1 MAETLKNQIRG
12 YFDNKSD
19 NFELKQS
26 DILVTLH
33 IMLATVK
40 NYDLICY
47 QLRNNLYS
55 QLDNPL
61 KKDIDKLSKEITNI
75 LNSSKKIQSQ
85 SVDILAQLFNLR
97 VKAIKWLSQDNN
109 FNYLEMLSEVSNQI
123 EEIGEN
129 RKMEILK
136 DNILFALR
144 CNRRVIESLF
154 SAGEQSENLNI
165 DFTQLPDINYQ
176 QFLASLAFAIPDD
189 ETAQKIADWTNA
201 SLHIEFVMLAADIIR
216 DENIKVSDKSINEL
230 SFLVADAAQE
240 YSALATE
247 FGILKT
253 KSNQQLFSNQP
264 FDKSFVNEQKT
275 LADIGI
281 EDFAS
286 NFTNQ

>member
-1 MAETLKNQIRG
+1 
-12 YFDNKSD
+12 
-19 NFELKQS
+19 
-26 DILVTLH
+26 
-33 IMLATVK
+33 MLATVK

-47 QLRNNLYS
+47 QLRNNFYS

-61 KKDIDKLSKEITNI
+61 KKDIDKLSRKITNI
-75 LNSSKKIQSQ
+75 LKSGKKIQSL

-97 VKAIKWLSQDNN
+97 VKAIKWLYQDNN
-109 FNYLEMLSEVSNQI
+109 FNYLEMLSEVSKQI

-129 RKMEILK
+129 KKMEILK

-154 SAGEQSENLNI
+154 SAGEQSESLNI
-165 DFTQLPDINYQ
+165 DFTQLPDISYQ
-176 QFLASLAFAIPDD
+176 QFLASLALAIPDD

-201 SLHIEFVMLAADIIR
+201 SLHIEFVMLAADIIK
-216 DENIKVSDKSINEL
+216 DEKIKVSDKTINEL

-240 YSALATE
+240 YFALATE

-253 KSNQQLFSNQP
+253 KANQQSFSNQP
-264 FDKSFVNEQKT
+264 FDKSFVKEQKT

-281 EDFAS
+281 EDLAL
-286 NFTNQ
+286 NFTNE

>member
-1 MAETLKNQIRG
+1 
-12 YFDNKSD
+12 
-19 NFELKQS
+19 
-26 DILVTLH
+26 
-33 IMLATVK
+33 MLATVK

-47 QLRNNLYS
+47 QLRNNFYS

-61 KKDIDKLSKEITNI
+61 KKDIDKLSRKITNI
-75 LNSSKKIQSQ
+75 LKSGKKIQIL

-97 VKAIKWLSQDNN
+97 VKAIKWLYQDNN
-109 FNYLEMLSEVSNQI
+109 FNYLEMLSEVSKQI

-129 RKMEILK
+129 KKMEILK

-154 SAGEQSENLNI
+154 SAGEQSESLNI
-165 DFTQLPDINYQ
+165 DFTQLPDISYQ
-176 QFLASLAFAIPDD
+176 QFLASLALAIPDD

-201 SLHIEFVMLAADIIR
+201 SLHIEFVMLAADIIK
-216 DENIKVSDKSINEL
+216 DEKIKVSDKTINEL

-240 YSALATE
+240 YFALATE

-253 KSNQQLFSNQP
+253 KANQQSFSNQP
-264 FDKSFVNEQKT
+264 FDKSFVKEQKT

-281 EDFAS
+281 EDLAL
-286 NFTNQ
+286 NFTNE

>member
-1 MAETLKNQIRG
+1 
-12 YFDNKSD
+12 
-19 NFELKQS
+19 
-26 DILVTLH
+26 
-33 IMLATVK
+33 MLTIVK

-47 QLRNNLYS
+47 HLRNSLYS
-55 QLDNPL
+55 QLENPL
-61 KKDIDKLSKEITNI
+61 KKDIDKLSKDIINI
-75 LNSSKKIQSQ
+75 INSSKKIQSQ

-97 VKAIKWLSQDNN
+97 VKAIKWLSQHNN

-129 RKMEILK
+129 KKMEILK
-136 DNILFALR
+136 ENILFALR
-144 CNRRVIESLF
+144 CNRRIIESLF
-154 SAGEQSENLNI
+154 SAREQSEILNI

-201 SLHIEFVMLAADIIR
+201 SLHIEFVMLAADIII
-216 DENIKVSDKSINEL
+216 DEKIKVSEKSINEL

-253 KSNQQLFSNQP
+253 KANQQTLPNQP
-264 FDKSFVNEQKT
+264 FDKGFVNEQKT

-286 NFTNQ
+286 NFTN

>member
-1 MAETLKNQIRG
+1 
-12 YFDNKSD
+12 
-19 NFELKQS
+19 
-26 DILVTLH
+26 
-33 IMLATVK
+33 MLATVK

-55 QLDNPL
+55 QLENPV

-75 LNSSKKIQSQ
+75 LNSGKKIQSQ
-85 SVDILAQLFNLR
+85 PVDILALLFNLR
-97 VKAIKWLSQDNN
+97 VKAIKWLSQNNN
-109 FNYLEMLSEVSNQI
+109 FDYLAVLSEVSSQI

-129 RKMEILK
+129 RKMEILR

-165 DFTQLPDINYQ
+165 DFSQLPDINYQ
-176 QFLASLAFAIPDD
+176 QFLASLAFAIPDA
-189 ETAQKIADWTNA
+189 ETAQKIVDWTNA
-201 SLHIEFVMLAADIIR
+201 SLQIEFVMLAADIIL
-216 DENIKVSDKSINEL
+216 DEKLKVSDKSINEL

-253 KSNQQLFSNQP
+253 NAKQQSFSNQP
-264 FDKSFVNEQKT
+264 FDKSFINEQKT
-275 LADIGI
+275 LAEIGI

-286 NFTNQ
+286 NFTN

>member
-1 MAETLKNQIRG
+1 
-12 YFDNKSD
+12 
-19 NFELKQS
+19 
-26 DILVTLH
+26 
-33 IMLATVK
+33 MLATVK

-55 QLDNPL
+55 QLDNLL
-61 KKDIDKLSKEITNI
+61 KKNIDKLSKEITNI
-75 LNSSKKIQSQ
+75 LNSNKKIQRQ
-85 SVDILAQLFNLR
+85 SFDILAQLFNLR
-97 VKAIKWLSQDNN
+97 VKAIKWLSQDSN
-109 FNYLEMLSEVSNQI
+109 FNCLEMLSEVSNQI
-123 EEIGEN
+123 EEIVEN
-129 RKMEILK
+129 KKMEILK
-136 DNILFALR
+136 ENILFALR

-216 DENIKVSDKSINEL
+216 DERIKVSDKTINEL

-240 YSALATE
+240 YFALASE
-247 FGILKT
+247 FGILKNKGNQ
-253 KSNQQLFSNQP
+253 KSFSNQS

-281 EDFAS
+281 EEFAS
-286 NFTNQ
+286 NFIN

>member
-1 MAETLKNQIRG
+1 
-12 YFDNKSD
+12 
-19 NFELKQS
+19 
-26 DILVTLH
+26 
-33 IMLATVK
+33 MLATVK

-55 QLDNPL
+55 QLENPL
-61 KKDIDKLSKEITNI
+61 KKDIDRLSKDITNI

-97 VKAIKWLSQDNN
+97 VKAIKWLSQDDN
-109 FNYLEMLSEVSNQI
+109 FNYLEMLTEVSKQI

-136 DNILFALR
+136 ENILFALR

-154 SAGEQSENLNI
+154 SAGEQSESLKI
-165 DFTQLPDINYQ
+165 DFTQLPDINYK

-189 ETAQKIADWTNA
+189 ETAQKIIDWTNA
-201 SLHIEFVMLAADIIR
+201 SLQIEFVMIAADIIS
-216 DENIKVSDKSINEL
+216 DEKFKVSDKSINEL

-253 KSNQQLFSNQP
+253 KDNQYSFSNQP
-264 FDKSFVNEQKT
+264 FDKGFVNEQKA

-286 NFTNQ
+286 NFSNY

>member
-1 MAETLKNQIRG
+1 
-12 YFDNKSD
+12 
-19 NFELKQS
+19 
-26 DILVTLH
+26 
-33 IMLATVK
+33 MLATLK

-55 QLDNPL
+55 QLDNAL
-61 KKDIDKLSKEITNI
+61 KKDIDKLSREITNI
-75 LNSSKKIQSQ
+75 LKSGKKIQIL

-97 VKAIKWLSQDNN
+97 VKAIKWLYQDNN
-109 FNYLEMLSEVSNQI
+109 FNYLEMLSEVSKQI

-129 RKMEILK
+129 KKMEILK

-154 SAGEQSENLNI
+154 SAGEQSESLNI
-165 DFTQLPDINYQ
+165 DFTQLPDISYQ
-176 QFLASLAFAIPDD
+176 QFLASLALAIPDD

-201 SLHIEFVMLAADIIR
+201 SLHIEFVMLAADIIK
-216 DENIKVSDKSINEL
+216 DEKIKVSDKTINEL

-240 YSALATE
+240 YFALATE

-253 KSNQQLFSNQP
+253 KANQQSFSNQP
-264 FDKSFVNEQKT
+264 FDKSFVKEQKT

-281 EDFAS
+281 EDLAL
-286 NFTNQ
+286 NFTNE

>member
-1 MAETLKNQIRG
+1 
-12 YFDNKSD
+12 
-19 NFELKQS
+19 
-26 DILVTLH
+26 
-33 IMLATVK
+33 MLATVK

-55 QLDNPL
+55 QLENPL
-61 KKDIDKLSKEITNI
+61 KKDIDRLSKDITNI
-75 LNSSKKIQSQ
+75 INSNKKIQSQ

-123 EEIGEN
+123 EEIGAN
-129 RKMEILK
+129 RKMQILK
-136 DNILFALR
+136 ENILFALR
-144 CNRRVIESLF
+144 CNKRVIESLF
-154 SAGEQSENLNI
+154 NAGEQSENLNI

-216 DENIKVSDKSINEL
+216 DEEIKVSGKTINEL

-253 KSNQQLFSNQP
+253 KANQQSFSSQP
-264 FDKSFVNEQKT
+264 FDKGFVNEQKA

-286 NFTNQ
+286 NFTN